1 MTIFF
6 FYDKKYLIMKEELK
20 LNNIRSNLIRQEET
34 IIFSLIERAQFG
46 KNRITYKKNGLP
58 IIGENIAF
66 MLYLLKG
73 TEKLHALV
81 RRYTAPDEHPF
92 TKDLPDPILSPMKY
106 EWPVKKTNININDK
120 ILDIY
125 INKIIPLICEKE
137 DDGNYG
143 SSSVNDIIAL
153 QALSKRIHYGKFVAE
168 SKYLSDIEGYKKIIM
183 EKNEKK
189 ILEKLTNKT
198 VEQNIIKRVELKAS
212 TYGQEPDVQNP
223 TFKIHPSIIK
233 KIYEDYIIPFTKE
246 VELLYL
252 LQRID

>member
-1 MTIFF
+1 MN
-6 FYDKKYLIMKEELK
+6 EELK

-46 KNRITYKKNGLP
+46 KNKIIYKKKGIL
-58 IIGENIAF
+58 ITGDDSAF

-92 TKDLPDPILSPMKY
+92 TKDLPKPILTPMDY
-106 EWPVKKTNININDK
+106 NWPIKKTNININDK
-120 ILDIY
+120 ILNIY
-125 INKIIPLICEKE
+125 IDKIIPLICEKD

-143 SSSVNDIIAL
+143 SSSVNDINAL
-153 QALSKRIHYGKFVAE
+153 QALSKRIHYGKYVAE
-168 SKYLSDIEGYKKIIM
+168 SKYLEDKKGYNKLILEKNKKKIM
-183 EKNEKK
+183 
-189 ILEKLTNKT
+189 EKLTNK
-198 VEQNIIKRVELKAS
+198 VIEENILKRVELKAS
-212 TYGQEPDVQNP
+212 TYGQELNASNPIYKIQPD
-223 TFKIHPSIIK
+223 IIK
-233 KIYEDYIIPFTKE
+233 KIYRDYIIPFTKE